1 MGRIPILIGKRG
13 IYLIYL
19 SERFEQKNYTM
30 HSTKLEPRTKILMML
45 IAGCLVIL
53 LDSPTALLV
62 CFLGSLSLVAL
73 STPTWRQ
80 IGLLCTF
87 LFFTTWGLV
96 YSQAIFYN
104 EFPRTVLFTLVPA
117 DLPLIGKMTGG
128 IRVYREG
135 LFHGIVQS
143 LRFNTTLVIGC
154 FIIWTTQPRD
164 LLLALAQLR
173 VPATLAFMV
182 TTALHFIPV
191 IANEAATVLRSQ
203 RLRGFR
209 YLRLNL
215 FATCRGILNSFRP
228 ILAGNI
234 RHATHLSESVE
245 SRAFSAE
252 TAAERTS
259 LRTLKMGAWDFSLL
273 IVLFAC
279 LISVIGLKLLYFC
292 YANGIYYASWLRDV
306 YTFTREVL

>member
-1 MGRIPILIGKRG
+1 MR
-13 IYLIYL
+13 
-19 SERFEQKNYTM
+19 NTM
-30 HSTKLEPRTKILMML
+30 LEPRTKILMML
-45 IAGCLVIL
+45 VSGCLVVL

-62 CFLGSLSLVAL
+62 CFVGSLTLVAL
-73 STPTWRQ
+73 SVPTWRQ
-80 IGLLCTF
+80 IGLLCAF
-87 LFFTTWGLV
+87 LFFTTWGLI

-154 FIIWTTQPRD
+154 FIVWTTQPRD
-164 LLLALAQLR
+164 LLLALTQLR

-191 IANEAATVLRSQ
+191 ITNEAATVFRSQ

-215 FATCRGILNSFRP
+215 LATCRGGYQQFPSDLGGQHPARDTP
-228 ILAGNI
+228 RRI
-234 RHATHLSESVE
+234 R
-245 SRAFSAE
+245 
-252 TAAERTS
+252 
-259 LRTLKMGAWDFSLL
+259 
-273 IVLFAC
+273 
-279 LISVIGLKLLYFC
+279 
-292 YANGIYYASWLRDV
+292 
-306 YTFTREVL
+306 

>member
-1 MGRIPILIGKRG
+1 MPQIC
-13 IYLIYL
+13 
-19 SERFEQKNYTM
+19 YTYSM
-30 HSTKLEPRTKILMML
+30 RNTILEPRTKILMML

-62 CFLGSLSLVAL
+62 CFLGSLTLIAVSI
-73 STPTWRQ
+73 PTWRQ

-104 EFPRTVLFTLVPA
+104 EFPRTVLFVLVPA
-117 DLPLIGKMTGG
+117 DLPLIGKVTGG

-154 FIIWTTQPRD
+154 FIVWTTQPRD
-164 LLLALAQLR
+164 LLLALTQLR
-173 VPATLAFMV
+173 VPSTLAFMV

-215 FATCRGILNSFRP
+215 LAMCRGVLNSFRP

-245 SRAFSAE
+245 SRGFSAE
-252 TAAERTS
+252 TMTERTS
-259 LRTLKMGAWDFSLL
+259 LRTLKMGVWDYGLL
-273 IVLFAC
+273 TILFAC
-279 LISVIGLKLLYFC
+279 LVGIVALKLLYFF
-292 YANGIYYASWLRDV
+292 YTNGIYYGSWLRSV

>member
-1 MGRIPILIGKRG
+1 MRNTI
-13 IYLIYL
+13 
-19 SERFEQKNYTM
+19 
-30 HSTKLEPRTKILMML
+30 LEPRTKILMML

-53 LDSPTALLV
+53 LDRPPVLLV
-62 CFLGSLSLVAL
+62 CFLGSLTLIVVSI
-73 STPTWRQ
+73 PTWRQ

-87 LFFTTWGLV
+87 LFFTTWGLI

-104 EFPRTVLFTLVPA
+104 EFPRTLLFTLVPA
-117 DLPLIGKMTGG
+117 DLPIIGKMTGG

-154 FIIWTTQPRD
+154 FIVWTTQPRD
-164 LLLALAQLR
+164 LLLALTQLR
-173 VPATLAFMV
+173 VPSTLAFMV

-191 IANEAATVLRSQ
+191 IANAAATVFRSQ
-203 RLRGFR
+203 RLRGFQ

-215 FATCRGILNSFRP
+215 LATGRGVLNSFRP

-245 SRAFSAE
+245 SRGFSAE

-259 LRTLKMGAWDFSLL
+259 LRTLKMGVWDYGLL
-273 IVLFAC
+273 AVLFIC
-279 LISVIGLKLLYFC
+279 LVGIVGLKLLYFF
-292 YANGIYYASWLRDV
+292 YVNGIYYGSWLRGV

>member
-1 MGRIPILIGKRG
+1 MRNAI
-13 IYLIYL
+13 
-19 SERFEQKNYTM
+19 
-30 HSTKLEPRTKILMML
+30 LEPRTKILMML

-62 CFLGSLSLVAL
+62 CFLGSLTLIAVSI
-73 STPTWRQ
+73 PTWRQ

-87 LFFTTWGLV
+87 LLFTTWGLV

-117 DLPLIGKMTGG
+117 ELPLIGKMTRG

-154 FIIWTTQPRD
+154 FIVWTTQPRD
-164 LLLALAQLR
+164 LLLALTQLR
-173 VPATLAFMV
+173 VPSTLAFMV

-215 FATCRGILNSFRP
+215 LATCRGVLNSFRP

-234 RHATHLSESVE
+234 RHATYLSESVE
-245 SRAFSAE
+245 SRGFSAE
-252 TAAERTS
+252 TMAERTS
-259 LRTLKMGAWDFSLL
+259 LRTLKMGVWDYGLL
-273 IVLFAC
+273 TVLLVC
-279 LISVIGLKLLYFC
+279 LIGIVGLKLLYFC
-292 YANGIYYASWLRDV
+292 YANGIYYGSWLRGV

>member
-1 MGRIPILIGKRG
+1 M
-13 IYLIYL
+13 
-19 SERFEQKNYTM
+19 QN
-30 HSTKLEPRTKILMML
+30 TKLEPRTKILMML

-53 LDSPTALLV
+53 LDSPIALLV
-62 CFLGSLSLVAL
+62 CFLGSLTLIAL
-73 STPTWRQ
+73 SRPTWRQ
-80 IGLLCTF
+80 IGLLCVF
-87 LFFTTWGLV
+87 LFFTTWGLI

-104 EFPRTVLFTLVPA
+104 EFPRTVLFTLVP
-117 DLPLIGKMTGG
+117 PEFPIIGKMTGG

-143 LRFNTTLVIGC
+143 LRFNTTLGIGC
-154 FIIWTTQPRD
+154 FIVWTTQPRD
-164 LLLALAQLR
+164 MLLALAQLR

-191 IANEAATVLRSQ
+191 IANEASAVFRSQ

-209 YLRLNL
+209 YLRVNL
-215 FATCRGILNSFRP
+215 FATCRGVINSFRP

-245 SRAFSAE
+245 SRGFSPE
-252 TAAERTS
+252 TAAQRTS
-259 LRTLKMGAWDFSLL
+259 LRTLKMGVWDYSLL
-273 IVLFAC
+273 GVLATC
-279 LISVIGLKLLYFC
+279 LISIVGLKLIYFC
-292 YANGIYYASWLRDV
+292 YANGIYYASWLRHV

>member
-1 MGRIPILIGKRG
+1 MRNAI
-13 IYLIYL
+13 
-19 SERFEQKNYTM
+19 
-30 HSTKLEPRTKILMML
+30 LEPRTKILIML

-53 LDSPTALLV
+53 LDSPTALFI
-62 CFLGSLSLVAL
+62 CFLGALTLIAL
-73 STPTWRQ
+73 SIPTWRQ

-87 LFFTTWGLV
+87 LFFTTWGLI

-104 EFPRTVLFTLVPA
+104 AFPRTVLFTLVPA
-117 DLPLIGKMTGG
+117 DLPLIGNMTGG

-164 LLLALAQLR
+164 LLLALTQLR
-173 VPATLAFMV
+173 VPSTLAFMV

-215 FATCRGILNSFRP
+215 LATCRGVLNSFRP

-234 RHATHLSESVE
+234 RHASHLSESVE
-245 SRAFSAE
+245 SRGFSAE

-259 LRTLKMGAWDFSLL
+259 LRTLKMGRWDYSLL
-273 IVLFAC
+273 TVLFAC
-279 LISVIGLKLLYFC
+279 LIGIVGLKLLYFF
-292 YANGIYYASWLRDV
+292 YANGIYYGSWLRGV

>member
-1 MGRIPILIGKRG
+1 
-13 IYLIYL
+13 
-19 SERFEQKNYTM
+19 
-30 HSTKLEPRTKILMML
+30 MML

-62 CFLGSLSLVAL
+62 CFLGSLALIAL
-73 STPTWRQ
+73 SMPTWRQ

-117 DLPLIGKMTGG
+117 DLPLIGKITGG

-154 FIIWTTQPRD
+154 FIVWTTQPRD

-173 VPATLAFMV
+173 VPTTLAFMV

-191 IANEAATVLRSQ
+191 IANEAVTVLRSQ

-215 FATCRGILNSFRP
+215 LATCRGILNSFRP

-245 SRAFSAE
+245 SRGFSPE
-252 TAAERTS
+252 AAAKRTS
-259 LRTLKMGAWDFSLL
+259 LRSLKMGVWDFSLL
-273 IVLFAC
+273 TVLFAC
-279 LISVIGLKLLYFC
+279 LISIIGLKLLYFF
-292 YANGIYYASWLRDV
+292 YANGIYYASWLRNV

>member
-1 MGRIPILIGKRG
+1 MRD
-13 IYLIYL
+13 
-19 SERFEQKNYTM
+19 
-30 HSTKLEPRTKILMML
+30 TKLEPRTKILMML
-45 IAGCLVIL
+45 ISGCLVIL

-62 CFLGSLSLVAL
+62 CFLGSLALVAL
-73 STPTWRQ
+73 SVPTWRQ
-80 IGLLCTF
+80 IGLLCAF
-87 LFFTTWGLV
+87 LFFTTWGLI

-154 FIIWTTQPRD
+154 FIVWTTQPRD

-191 IANEAATVLRSQ
+191 IANEAMTVFRSQ

-209 YLRLNL
+209 YFRLNL

-234 RHATHLSESVE
+234 RHATHLGESVE
-245 SRAFSAE
+245 SRGFSPE
-252 TAAERTS
+252 TVTQRTS

-273 IVLFAC
+273 AVLFVC
-279 LISVIGLKLLYFC
+279 LMGVVGLKLLYFF
-292 YANGIYYASWLRDV
+292 YANGIYYASWLRHA
-306 YTFTREVL
+306 YTFAREVL

>member
-1 MGRIPILIGKRG
+1 MRKTI
-13 IYLIYL
+13 
-19 SERFEQKNYTM
+19 
-30 HSTKLEPRTKILMML
+30 LEPRTKILMML

-62 CFLGSLSLVAL
+62 CFLGSLTLIAVSI
-73 STPTWRQ
+73 PTWRQ

-104 EFPRTVLFTLVPA
+104 EFPRTVLFVLVPA

-154 FIIWTTQPRD
+154 FIVWTTQPRD
-164 LLLALAQLR
+164 LLLALTQLR
-173 VPATLAFMV
+173 VPSTLAFMV

-215 FATCRGILNSFRP
+215 FATCRGVLNSFRP

-245 SRAFSAE
+245 SRGFSAE
-252 TAAERTS
+252 TMAERTS
-259 LRTLKMGAWDFSLL
+259 LRRLKMGVWDYGLL
-273 IVLFAC
+273 TILFAC
-279 LISVIGLKLLYFC
+279 LVGIIALKLLYFF
-292 YANGIYYASWLRDV
+292 YANGIYYGSWLRSV

>member
-1 MGRIPILIGKRG
+1 MASVVRTCYTYRGGTNGKNHRMQNT
-13 IYLIYL
+13 L
-19 SERFEQKNYTM
+19 
-30 HSTKLEPRTKILMML
+30 LEPRTKILMML
-45 IAGCLVIL
+45 ISGCLVIL

-62 CFLGSLSLVAL
+62 CFVGSLTLVAL
-73 STPTWRQ
+73 SVPTWRQ
-80 IGLLCTF
+80 IGLLCGF
-87 LFFTTWGLV
+87 LSFTTWGLI

-154 FIIWTTQPRD
+154 FIVWTTQPRD
-164 LLLALAQLR
+164 LLLALTQLR
-173 VPATLAFMV
+173 VPAPLAFMV

-191 IANEAATVLRSQ
+191 IAKEAATVFRSQ

-209 YLRLNL
+209 YFRLNL
-215 FATCRGILNSFRP
+215 FATCRGLVNSFRP

-234 RHATHLSESVE
+234 RHATHLGESVE
-245 SRAFSAE
+245 SRGFSPEMA
-252 TAAERTS
+252 THRTS
-259 LRTLKMGAWDFSLL
+259 LRSLKMGAWDYGLL
-273 IVLFAC
+273 TVLCVC
-279 LISVIGLKLLYFC
+279 LIGIVGLKLLYFF
-292 YANGIYYASWLRDV
+292 YANGLYYASWLRHA
-306 YTFTREVL
+306 YTFTREVF

>member
-1 MGRIPILIGKRG
+1 
-13 IYLIYL
+13 
-19 SERFEQKNYTM
+19 
-30 HSTKLEPRTKILMML
+30 ML

-62 CFLGSLSLVAL
+62 CFLGSLTLVAL
-73 STPTWRQ
+73 SGPTWRQ
-80 IGLLCTF
+80 LGLLCAF
-87 LFFTTWGLV
+87 LFFTTWGLI

-104 EFPRTVLFTLVPA
+104 EFPRTVLFTLVPP
-117 DLPLIGKMTGG
+117 DFPFIGKMTGG
-128 IRVYREG
+128 IRAYREG
-135 LFHGIVQS
+135 LFHGIIQS

-154 FIIWTTQPRD
+154 YIVWTTQPRD
-164 LLLALAQLR
+164 LLLALSQLR

-182 TTALHFIPV
+182 TTALHFVPV
-191 IANEAATVLRSQ
+191 IAKEASAVFRSQ

-215 FATCRGILNSFRP
+215 FATCRGVLNSFRP

-234 RHATHLSESVE
+234 RHATHLGESVE
-245 SRAFSAE
+245 SRGFSPE
-252 TAAERTS
+252 TAAQRTS
-259 LRTLKMGAWDFSLL
+259 LRTLKMGGWDFSLL
-273 IVLFAC
+273 AVLGAC
-279 LISVIGLKLLYFC
+279 LIGIVGLKLLYFF

>member
-1 MGRIPILIGKRG
+1 
-13 IYLIYL
+13 
-19 SERFEQKNYTM
+19 
-30 HSTKLEPRTKILMML
+30 MML

-62 CFLGSLSLVAL
+62 CFLGSLAL
-73 STPTWRQ
+73 IVFFMPTWRQ

-128 IRVYREG
+128 IRIYREG

-143 LRFNTTLVIGC
+143 VRFNTTLVIGC

-164 LLLALAQLR
+164 LLLALTQLR
-173 VPATLAFMV
+173 VPTTLAFMV

-191 IANEAATVLRSQ
+191 IANEAANVLRSQ

-215 FATCRGILNSFRP
+215 FATCRGVLNSFRP
-228 ILAGNI
+228 ILVGNI

-245 SRAFSAE
+245 SRGFSPE
-252 TAAERTS
+252 AAASRTS
-259 LRTLKMGAWDFSLL
+259 LRMLKMGVWDFSLL
-273 IVLFAC
+273 TVLFVC
-279 LISVIGLKLLYFC
+279 LIGIVGLKLLYFF
-292 YANGIYYASWLRDV
+292 YANGIYYASWLRNV

>member
-1 MGRIPILIGKRG
+1 
-13 IYLIYL
+13 
-19 SERFEQKNYTM
+19 M
-30 HSTKLEPRTKILMML
+30 HKTVLEPRTKILMML

-62 CFLGSLSLVAL
+62 CFLGSLTLIAVSI
-73 STPTWRQ
+73 PTWRQ

-87 LFFTTWGLV
+87 LFFTTWGLI

-104 EFPRTVLFTLVPA
+104 EFPRTLLFTLVPA

-128 IRVYREG
+128 VRVYREG

-154 FIIWTTQPRD
+154 FIVWTTQPRD
-164 LLLALAQLR
+164 LLLALTQLR
-173 VPATLAFMV
+173 VPSTLAFMV

-191 IANEAATVLRSQ
+191 IANEAATVFRSQ
-203 RLRGFR
+203 QLRGFR

-215 FATCRGILNSFRP
+215 FATCRGVLNSFRP

-245 SRAFSAE
+245 SRGFSAE

-259 LRTLKMGAWDFSLL
+259 LRTLKMGAWDYGLL
-273 IVLFAC
+273 TVLFVC
-279 LISVIGLKLLYFC
+279 LVGIVGLKLLYFF
-292 YANGIYYASWLRDV
+292 YANGIYYGSWLRGV
-306 YTFTREVL
+306 YRFTREVL

>member
-1 MGRIPILIGKRG
+1 MR
-13 IYLIYL
+13 
-19 SERFEQKNYTM
+19 N
-30 HSTKLEPRTKILMML
+30 TKLEPRTKILMML
-45 IAGCLVIL
+45 VAGCLVIL
-53 LDSPTALLV
+53 LDSPTALLI
-62 CFLGSLSLVAL
+62 CFLGSLTLIAL
-73 STPTWRQ
+73 SVPTWRQ

-87 LFFTTWGLV
+87 LFFTTWGLI

-104 EFPRTVLFTLVPA
+104 EFPRTLLFTLVPA
-117 DLPLIGKMTGG
+117 DLPVIGKLTGG
-128 IRVYREG
+128 IRVYSEG

-164 LLLALAQLR
+164 LLLALTQLR

-182 TTALHFIPV
+182 TTALHFIPF
-191 IANEAATVLRSQ
+191 ITNEAATVLRSQ

-209 YLRLNL
+209 YFRLNL
-215 FATCRGILNSFRP
+215 LATCRGVLNSFRP

-245 SRAFSAE
+245 SRGFSAE
-252 TAAERTS
+252 TSTGRTS
-259 LRTLKMGAWDFSLL
+259 LRTLQMGAWDYTLL
-273 IVLFAC
+273 AVLFTC
-279 LISVIGLKLLYFC
+279 LISIIALKVLYFC
-292 YANGIYYASWLRDV
+292 YANGIYYEAWLRGV

>member
-1 MGRIPILIGKRG
+1 
-13 IYLIYL
+13 
-19 SERFEQKNYTM
+19 M
-30 HSTKLEPRTKILMML
+30 HSTRLEPRTKILMML
-45 IAGCLVIL
+45 IAGCLVIV
-53 LDSPTALLV
+53 LDSPTALLI
-62 CFLGSLSLVAL
+62 CFLGSLILIAFSV
-73 STPTWRQ
+73 PTWRQ

-117 DLPLIGKMTGG
+117 DLPLVGKMTGG

-143 LRFNTTLVIGC
+143 LRFNTTLSIGC

-164 LLLALAQLR
+164 LLLALVQLR

-209 YLRLNL
+209 YLRVNL

-245 SRAFSAE
+245 SRGFSPE
-252 TAAERTS
+252 AAAKRTS
-259 LRTLKMGAWDFSLL
+259 LRSLKMGVWDYSLL
-273 IVLFAC
+273 TVLFVC
-279 LISVIGLKLLYFC
+279 FVGIIGLKLLYFF
-292 YANGIYYASWLRDV
+292 YANGIYYGSWLRSV
-306 YTFTREVL
+306 YTFTREML

>member
-1 MGRIPILIGKRG
+1 MR
-13 IYLIYL
+13 
-19 SERFEQKNYTM
+19 NV
-30 HSTKLEPRTKILMML
+30 KLEPRTKILMML
-45 IAGCLVIL
+45 ISGCLVIL

-62 CFLGSLSLVAL
+62 CFLGSLALVAL
-73 STPTWRQ
+73 SVPTWRQ
-80 IGLLCTF
+80 IGLLCAF
-87 LFFTTWGLV
+87 LFFTTWGLI

-154 FIIWTTQPRD
+154 FIVWTTQPRD

-191 IANEAATVLRSQ
+191 IANEAMTVFRSQ

-209 YLRLNL
+209 YFRLNL

-228 ILAGNI
+228 ILAGN
-234 RHATHLSESVE
+234 
-245 SRAFSAE
+245 
-252 TAAERTS
+252 
-259 LRTLKMGAWDFSLL
+259 
-273 IVLFAC
+273 
-279 LISVIGLKLLYFC
+279 
-292 YANGIYYASWLRDV
+292 
-306 YTFTREVL
+306 TR

>member
-1 MGRIPILIGKRG
+1 MRKTI
-13 IYLIYL
+13 
-19 SERFEQKNYTM
+19 
-30 HSTKLEPRTKILMML
+30 LEPRTKILMML

-62 CFLGSLSLVAL
+62 CFLGSLTLIAVSI
-73 STPTWRQ
+73 PTWRQ

-104 EFPRTVLFTLVPA
+104 EFPRTVLFVLVPA

-154 FIIWTTQPRD
+154 FIVWTTQPRD
-164 LLLALAQLR
+164 LLLALTQLR
-173 VPATLAFMV
+173 VPSTLAFMV

-215 FATCRGILNSFRP
+215 FATCRGVLNSFRP

-245 SRAFSAE
+245 SRGFSAE
-252 TAAERTS
+252 TMAERTS
-259 LRTLKMGAWDFSLL
+259 LRTLKMGVWDYGLL
-273 IVLFAC
+273 TILFAC
-279 LISVIGLKLLYFC
+279 LVGIIALKLLYFF
-292 YANGIYYASWLRDV
+292 YANGIYYGSWLRSV

>member
-1 MGRIPILIGKRG
+1 MR
-13 IYLIYL
+13 
-19 SERFEQKNYTM
+19 N
-30 HSTKLEPRTKILMML
+30 TKLEPRTKILMML

-62 CFLGSLSLVAL
+62 CFLGSLALIAL
-73 STPTWRQ
+73 SVPTWRQ

-154 FIIWTTQPRD
+154 FIVWTTQPRD
-164 LLLALAQLR
+164 LLLALTQLR

-191 IANEAATVLRSQ
+191 IANEAATVFRSQ

-215 FATCRGILNSFRP
+215 LATCRGILNSFRP

-245 SRAFSAE
+245 SRGFSPEASIN
-252 TAAERTS
+252 RTS

-273 IVLFAC
+273 AGLFAC
-279 LISVIGLKLLYFC
+279 LISIIGLKLLYFC
-292 YANGIYYASWLRDV
+292 YANGIYYASWLRNV
-306 YTFTREVL
+306 YTFTREIL

>member
-1 MGRIPILIGKRG
+1 
-13 IYLIYL
+13 
-19 SERFEQKNYTM
+19 M
-30 HSTKLEPRTKILMML
+30 HKTILEPRTKILTML

-62 CFLGSLSLVAL
+62 CFLGSLTLIAVSV
-73 STPTWRQ
+73 PTWRQ

-87 LFFTTWGLV
+87 LFFTTWGLI

-104 EFPRTVLFTLVPA
+104 AFPRTLLFTLVPA

-128 IRVYREG
+128 VRVYREG

-154 FIIWTTQPRD
+154 FIVWTTQPRD
-164 LLLALAQLR
+164 LLLALTQLR
-173 VPATLAFMV
+173 VPSTLAFMV

-191 IANEAATVLRSQ
+191 IANAAATVFRSQ

-215 FATCRGILNSFRP
+215 FATCRGVLNSFRP

-245 SRAFSAE
+245 SRGFSAE
-252 TAAERTS
+252 TVAERTS
-259 LRTLKMGAWDFSLL
+259 LRTLKMGVWDYGLL
-273 IVLFAC
+273 TVLFVC
-279 LISVIGLKLLYFC
+279 LVGIVGLKLLYFFVC
-292 YANGIYYASWLRDV
+292 ERYLLRIVAAGCLYVYA
-306 YTFTREVL
+306 